1 MSTLTFRMARPGDE
15 GAVLNIIRALA
26 RYEHLEDQVVATEG
40 LLREWLF
47 EKEKAEVLLAEA
59 EGKIVGSALFF
70 HSFSTFLGRAGIY
83 LEDLFVY
90 PEYRGRGYGRALLKK
105 LAAVTLERDC
115 GRLEWACLDWNE
127 PSIAFYKSMGAAPM
141 EDWTTYRLS
150 GETLRR
156 AAED

>member
-26 RYEHLEDQVVATEG
+26 RYEHLEDQVIATEG

>member
-26 RYEHLEDQVVATEG
+26 RYEHLEDQVIATEG

-141 EDWTTYRLS
+141 EDWTTYRLT